1 MEQKCVI
8 GIDVGTS
15 GCKLLAVDDK
25 GRILDSVVEEYPLY
39 APQPGWSEQE
49 PEDWWQGVVRGLH
62 RLLPQMCIRDSLKA
76 ARIQKNIL
84 N

>member
-25 GRILDSVVEEYPLY
+25 GRILDSVVEEYPLS
-39 APQPGWSEQE
+39 APVASADFKLSHCCGGIFGP
-49 PEDWWQGVVRGLH
+49 D
-62 RLLPQMCIRDSLKA
+62 
-76 ARIQKNIL
+76 ARHGSAG
-84 N
+84 